1 MSESNFNAENHVT
14 AVISH
19 LVKPGRE
26 EGYEEWIKG
35 IIPVAKS
42 FAGHLGVNIISPQVG
57 VRQDYIIVL
66 HFDNNEN
73 LQTWLNSTVR
83 SEWIERV
90 KPLIQE
96 QENVQVNT
104 GLETWY
110 ELPKRP
116 QKSPPKRYKMV
127 LLTWLGVF
135 VTLVTVKFIIGP
147 LLNAIHLPELLA
159 QFIIVGIVVWILT
172 YLLMPQLTKLCYKW
186 LYPTS

>member
-96 QENVQVNT
+96 QENKALVSTSTQT
-104 GLETWY
+104 
-110 ELPKRP
+110 PRP
-116 QKSPPKRYKMV
+116 VSRFF
-127 LLTWLGVF
+127 L
-135 VTLVTVKFIIGP
+135 
-147 LLNAIHLPELLA
+147 
-159 QFIIVGIVVWILT
+159 
-172 YLLMPQLTKLCYKW
+172 KLK
-186 LYPTS
+186 